1 MAARIPYWNINYGV
15 IIDLLAIPVILIFL
29 YGLYLQWQ
37 GIKKGRLRVIPSIT
51 SMFQGIGTFHPAAFF
66 VKGILNAKIYR
77 RPASGIAHGCLFW
90 GMVTLFVGTNL
101 VILNIVFGLPVFNGA
116 FNRWFMAFLLDLAGL
131 LVLIG
136 VVFFLLRRRFMPE
149 RLKMPEARKG
159 FVLVGSLLGF
169 VIITGFVMEGARLS
183 AGNLETG
190 AFVGNFFAS
199 SIIGKANALQIHTMT
214 WWVHGLLA
222 LFFIAYIPF
231 SPLVH
236 IILAP
241 VNCGFA
247 DPSPGVK
254 MGVMDFSAFDDED
267 AEELPALG
275 ADKLSDFTRKRFLD
289 FSSCLWCGRCQ
300 EVCPAHNTEKPLSP
314 KGVIVTMAQK
324 LNNTEMDETVIDSM
338 SMEAIFNCT
347 TCAAC
352 MEVCPVSINQPKT
365 IMRFRQNLVM
375 EQGQIP
381 ELMGKAV
388 SSLEQRS
395 HPFFGTPS
403 GAAEWRKDLE
413 VPVFEPGKTQYLLWI
428 GCSITYEQRAWNIGR
443 AMVNILQK
451 ANVSFGIL
459 EDSRC
464 TGDPAKQMGN
474 EFLFAEI
481 AQQNIE
487 DFSSLGIQKII
498 TMCPH
503 CYNSFT
509 RHYPKLGGEYE
520 VIPHA
525 AFIKMLIDEGKLNLD
540 TKKTGGRITYH
551 DPCYLGRR
559 NGLYEDPRKVISCVG
574 NLVEMSRNKN
584 ESFCCGGGGGN
595 YWAEE
600 TGTRINQERAREA
613 LDTNADTI
621 AVACPFCLLMLTDGV
636 KKYTEDTRAFDIAEI
651 VDKFLKDIPET

>member
-1 MAARIPYWNINYGV
+1 
-15 IIDLLAIPVILIFL
+15 
-29 YGLYLQWQ
+29 
-37 GIKKGRLRVIPSIT
+37 
-51 SMFQGIGTFHPAAFF
+51 
-66 VKGILNAKIYR
+66 
-77 RPASGIAHGCLFW
+77 
-90 GMVTLFVGTNL
+90 
-101 VILNIVFGLPVFNGA
+101 
-116 FNRWFMAFLLDLAGL
+116 
-131 LVLIG
+131 
-136 VVFFLLRRRFMPE
+136 
-149 RLKMPEARKG
+149 
-159 FVLVGSLLGF
+159 
-169 VIITGFVMEGARLS
+169 
-183 AGNLETG
+183 
-190 AFVGNFFAS
+190 VGNFFAAS
-199 SIIGKANALQIHTMT
+199 LISQTYALQIHTMT

-222 LFFIAYIPF
+222 LCFVAYIPF

-236 IILAP
+236 IVLAP
-241 VNCGFA
+241 INSGFA

-254 MGVMDFSAFDDED
+254 MGVMDFSTFDDED

-275 ADKLSDFTRKRFLD
+275 AEKLADFTRKRFLD
-289 FSSCLWCGRCQ
+289 FASCLWCGRCQ
-300 EVCPAHNTEKPLSP
+300 EACPAHNTEKPLSP
-314 KGVIVTMAQK
+314 KGVIVTMAQQ
-324 LNNTEMDETVIDSM
+324 LNEGKMDDSVIDSI

-352 MEVCPVSINQPKT
+352 MDVCPVSINQPKT

-375 EQGQIP
+375 EQGQMP
-381 ELMGKAV
+381 ELMGKAI

-395 HPFFGTPS
+395 HPFFGTGS

-413 VPVFEPGKTQYLLWI
+413 VPKFEAGKTEYLLWI
-428 GCSITYEQRAWNIGR
+428 GCSITYEQRAWTIGR
-443 AMVNILQK
+443 AMVNILK
-451 ANVSFGIL
+451 SANVSFGIL

-481 AQQNIE
+481 AQQNID

-509 RHYPKLGGEYE
+509 RHYPKLGGQYE

-525 AFIKMLIDEGKLNLD
+525 SFIRTLLDDGKLNLASKAQ
-540 TKKTGGRITYH
+540 TITYH

-559 NGLYEDPRKVISCVG
+559 NGVYEDPRSVLSSVG
-574 NLVEMSRNKN
+574 NLVEMPRNKN

-600 TGTRINQERAREA
+600 TGTRINQERAGEA
-613 LDTNADTI
+613 LDTDADTI

-636 KKYTEDTRAFDIAEI
+636 KKYTEETRAFDIAEI
-651 VDKFLKDIPET
+651 VEKCLPDMAEG

>member
-1 MAARIPYWNINYGV
+1 MARVPYWNINYGS
-15 IIDLLAIPVILIFL
+15 IIDFLSIPVFLIFF
-29 YGLYLQWQ
+29 YGLYLQWKL
-37 GIKKGRLRVIPSIT
+37 IKKGKLRVLPSIRNV
-51 SMFQGIGTFHPAAFF
+51 FKGIGIFQPYVFF
-66 VKGILNAKIYR
+66 VRGILNPKIYR
-77 RPASGIAHGCLFW
+77 KPASGIAHGCVFW
-90 GMVTLFVGTNL
+90 GMLILFVGTNL
-101 VILNIVFGLPVFNGA
+101 VILNILFGLPVFNGA
-116 FNRWFMAFLLDLAGL
+116 FNRWYMAFALDLAGL
-131 LVLIG
+131 LAFSGL
-136 VVFFLLRRRFMPE
+136 VFFLLRRVFMPD
-149 RLKMPEARKG
+149 RLKIPKARKG
-159 FVLVGSLLGF
+159 FVLISSLLGF
-169 VIITGFVMEGARLS
+169 IILSGFVIEGARLAAS
-183 AGNLETG
+183 NSENG

-199 SIIGKANALQIHTMT
+199 NIISQTNALQIHTIT
-214 WWVHGLLA
+214 WWIHGLLA
-222 LFFIAYIPF
+222 FFFIAYIPF

-236 IILAP
+236 IIFAP
-241 VNCGFA
+241 VNTGFA
-247 DPSPGVK
+247 DPAPGVK

-275 ADKLSDFTRKRFLD
+275 ADKLADFTRKRFLD

-300 EVCPAHNTEKPLSP
+300 EVCPAYNTEKPLSP
-314 KGVIVTMAQK
+314 KGVIVTMAEK
-324 LNNTEMDETVIDSM
+324 LKNGQMNDTVIDSI
-338 SMEAIFNCT
+338 SMDAIFNCT

-352 MEVCPVSINQPKT
+352 MDACPVSINQPKT

-381 ELMGKAV
+381 ELMGKATA
-388 SSLEQRS
+388 SLEQRS
-395 HPFFGTPS
+395 HPFFGTGS
-403 GAAEWRKDLE
+403 GAAEWRKDLD
-413 VPVFEPGKTQYLLWI
+413 VPVFEPNQTEYLLWI
-428 GCSITYEQRAWNIGR
+428 GCSITYEQRAWDIGR

-451 ANVSFGIL
+451 ANVSFGII

-481 AQQNIE
+481 AQQNID

-509 RHYPKLGGEYE
+509 RHYPNLGGQYD

-525 AFIKMLIDEGKLNLD
+525 RFIKMLIDEGRLPLVN
-540 TKKTGGRITYH
+540 KTQRITYH

-559 NGLYEDPRKVISCVG
+559 NGFYEDPRKVISSVG
-574 NLVEMSRNKN
+574 SLVEMSQNKN

-600 TGTRINQERAREA
+600 TGLRINQQRADEA
-613 LDTNADTI
+613 LKTGADAI

-636 KKYTEDTRAFDIAEI
+636 KKYTEDTRVFDIAEL
-651 VDKFLKDIPET
+651 VDSQLEGI